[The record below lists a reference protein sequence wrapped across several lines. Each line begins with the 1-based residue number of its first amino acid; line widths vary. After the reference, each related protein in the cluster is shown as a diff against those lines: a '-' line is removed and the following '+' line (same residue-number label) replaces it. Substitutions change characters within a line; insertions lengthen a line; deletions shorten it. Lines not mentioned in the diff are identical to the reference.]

1 MGDPCM
7 NSTSIASASPDEV
20 PEVLIVSSAFRA
32 FGASTYMFLALT
44 SIFMN
49 LILIFVFIQAHQKF
63 KRLAFFTIAWQMVVC
78 DLMCQTIQLIIA
90 VPITYTGRQVYGETL
105 WLYGFGFF
113 DTVAYNA
120 TLYFSFLMTLNRIT
134 VFFASKINYYLFS
147 KPWIYF
153 TIGFM
158 WIFVFAF
165 VAGINL
171 IGCFYYYHDCIPC
184 ISAFGQALRRFSS
197 IMSTYLPVV
206 MLIAYTA
213 IFIAIRCFTPDLPTE
228 HGRTTM
234 HAYERAAEVR
244 YERIRRKREI
254 GFVIQSFLIC
264 GFLEV
269 QNLSFNAVPYLHIE
283 GEWSIMLNFLENWI
297 SILLN
302 SISPVILFTF
312 NEEIRKQVRDL
323 FRQGSQLFRDKSTT
337 VATSMISPG
346 NAAVLFNYRPPPP
359 PYNI

>member
-1 MGDPCM
+1 MIDPCT
-7 NSTSIASASPDEV
+7 NSTSIASASYDEG
-20 PEVLIVSSAFRA
+20 PKVLIVSSAFRA
-32 FGASTYMFLALT
+32 FGASTYMFLALA

-49 LILIFVFIQAHQKF
+49 ITLIIVFMQAHQKF
-63 KRLAFFTIAWQMVVC
+63 KRLAFFTIAWQMVIC

-158 WIFVFAF
+158 WLFVFGF
-165 VAGINL
+165 VTGINL
-171 IGCFYYYHDCIPC
+171 IGCRK
-184 ISAFGQALRRFSS
+184 SFSETV
-197 IMSTYLPVV
+197 IMLF
-206 MLIAYTA
+206 AYTA
-213 IFIAIRCFTPDLPTE
+213 IFIAIRCFTPDLPAE

-244 YERIRRKREI
+244 YERMRRKREI

-312 NEEIRKQVRDL
+312 NDEIRKQLRDI

-346 NAAVLFNYRPPPP
+346 NAAVLFNYRPRPP
-359 PYNI
+359 PYNM